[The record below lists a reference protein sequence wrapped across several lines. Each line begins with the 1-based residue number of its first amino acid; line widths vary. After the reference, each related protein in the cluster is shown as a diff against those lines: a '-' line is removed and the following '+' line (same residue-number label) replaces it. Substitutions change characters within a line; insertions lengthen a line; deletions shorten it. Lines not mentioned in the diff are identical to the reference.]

1 MPPKRR
7 GTKAKAP
14 AKLSPEDQQKRDQ
27 CDLLLKDFDQNRQTV
42 INESKRDMETVVHSM
57 MTMYKLELMK
67 IPTDVKNSNWMEYYK
82 KSINQGVD
90 PLNVSNAI
98 NSCMDD
104 SICTKVDDQVS
115 QLKSAMKTAKKRGR
129 TAKENVP
136 SSAVRASSRKRN
148 QSADATIV
156 SGTLGRSSSRSR
168 TRGLVDA
175 TNFETPAN
183 GRARR
188 GQPLVPETPA
198 NQVGAMGMGSGM
210 MTPMITPKFDVNAM
224 ARTVTRKARDP
235 NEILMSLSG
244 SPVAPFATN
253 RSKVRRT

>member
-7 GTKAKAP
+7 GTRAKAP

-67 IPTDVKNSNWMEYYK
+67 IPNDVKNSNWIEYYK
-82 KSINQGVD
+82 KSLIQGVD

-136 SSAVRASSRKRN
+136 SSAVRASSRKRTSP
-148 QSADATIV
+148 QTQRLSPGRWEGLRHDREQEALLTPQIWRHRHLEDQGEV
-156 SGTLGRSSSRSR
+156 SLRSR
-168 TRGLVDA
+168 RLQPTR
-175 TNFETPAN
+175 
-183 GRARR
+183 
-188 GQPLVPETPA
+188 
-198 NQVGAMGMGSGM
+198 
-210 MTPMITPKFDVNAM
+210 
-224 ARTVTRKARDP
+224 
-235 NEILMSLSG
+235 SG
-244 SPVAPFATN
+244 SWGWA
-253 RSKVRRT
+253 RG